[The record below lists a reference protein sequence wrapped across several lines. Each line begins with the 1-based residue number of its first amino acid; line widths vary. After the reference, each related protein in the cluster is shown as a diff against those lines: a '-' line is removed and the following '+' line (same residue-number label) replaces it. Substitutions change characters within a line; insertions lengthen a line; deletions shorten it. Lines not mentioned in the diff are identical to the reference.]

1 MQDDYFPEPA
11 PAQRRRL
18 RLPRFSAGSAG
29 RWLARLV
36 LWLIILIA
44 LYYSVGALVVHEIDD
59 DPAFSAPAETGAGA
73 SHAVAIAAA
82 LIEREV
88 DRHEW
93 VANDPFFLPGYV
105 LDNMPNFQ
113 QGIVGALSRFGIEMT
128 DQIGRSRG
136 SSQADA
142 DLDKAAGLLKYPGDI
157 WLFDF
162 STSWAPTASSEAQYR
177 AARNALND
185 YNRRLAAGTAVFERR
200 ADNLLATLD
209 RIAADLGSLSAVI
222 DRHIEEEAG
231 SPLDFQADDIFYR
244 TKGRLYGYYLL
255 LRELGVDFE
264 AVILG
269 RDLAVAWAQT
279 LKTLET
285 AATMQPWVVLNGG
298 PSSQFVPSHLAAQG
312 FYLLRA
318 RTQLREVTNILL
330 K

>member
-1 MQDDYFPEPA
+1 
-11 PAQRRRL
+11 L
-18 RLPRFSAGSAG
+18 G
-29 RWLARLV
+29 
-36 LWLIILIA
+36 LIILIA
-44 LYYSVGALVVHEIDD
+44 LYYSVGALIVHKIDD
-59 DPAFSAPAETGAGA
+59 DPAFSGPAETGEGR
-73 SHAVAIAAA
+73 SRAVAIASA

-93 VANDPFFLPGYV
+93 VANDPFFLPGAV

-113 QGIVGALSRFGIEMT
+113 QGIIGALSRFGIEMT
-128 DQIGRSRG
+128 DQIGRTRG

-177 AARNALND
+177 AARSALND
-185 YNRRLAAGTAVFERR
+185 YNHRLAAGTAVFERR
-200 ADNLLATLD
+200 ADNLMATLD
-209 RIAADLGSLSAVI
+209 RLAADLGSLSAVI
-222 DRHIEEEAG
+222 DGHIEEEAG
-231 SPLDFQADDIFYR
+231 SPLDFQADDVFYR

-264 AVILG
+264 AVILD
-269 RDLAVAWAQT
+269 RDLAQAWAQM
-279 LKTLET
+279 LKTFET